1 MRFLS
6 TLLVV
11 AVLGNLTISSSI
23 AADLPTRQRVD
34 APPAAPPPPV
44 SILKPRFLSEVRLGL
59 SAQDPW
65 SPESGSVNITGEVLT
80 DRLFQTENP
89 KLALLVPRFHVGG
102 SANTAG
108 ATSFAYAGFTWTVPI
123 TTQLFVEASVG
134 GAIHNG
140 KTGDN
145 VGPNR
150 VALGCSPLF
159 RESAS
164 VGWRF
169 DEHWSVMATIEHLSN
184 GGRCDQNRGLT
195 NVGAR
200 VAYSF

>member
-1 MRFLS
+1 MIR
-6 TLLVV
+6 T
-11 AVLGNLTISSSI
+11 SSI
-23 AADLPTRQRVD
+23 SRRIALAGILAAGALFTSVPDASADNPPKAEVLVIHGTDCPAPKVD
-34 APPAAPPPPV
+34 P
-44 SILKPRFLSEVRLGL
+44 SI
-59 SAQDPW
+59 
-65 SPESGSVNITGEVLT
+65 GEVPPLKH
-80 DRLFQTENP
+80 NCW
-89 KLALLVPRFHVGG
+89 ALLDKKTLQLTQGAASTMVL
-102 SANTAG
+102 ANGRT
-108 ATSFAYAGFTWTVPI
+108 FQIVY
-123 TTQLFVEASVG
+123 
-134 GAIHNG
+134 NG

-169 DEHWSVMATIEHLSN
+169 DEHWSLLATIEHLSN
-184 GGRCDQNRGLT
+184 GGLCDQNRGLT

>member
-6 TLLVV
+6 ALVIAAALCAANV
-11 AVLGNLTISSSI
+11 TSSLS
-23 AADLPTRQRVD
+23 ADLPTRTE
-34 APPAAPPPPV
+34 APSASPPPV
-44 SILKPRFLSEVRLGL
+44 SILQPRFLSEVRFGV
-59 SAQDPW
+59 SVQDPW
-65 SPESGSVNITGEVLT
+65 GPEDGSVNITGELLT
-80 DRLFQTENP
+80 DKLFRAENAT
-89 KLALLVPRFHVGG
+89 LDLFIPRFHIGG

-108 ATSFAYAGFTWTVPI
+108 SISFAYAGLTWTVPV
-123 TTQLFVEASVG
+123 TSQLFVEASFG

-145 VGPNR
+145 VGPNH

-164 VGWRF
+164 IGWRF
-169 DEHWSVMATIEHLSN
+169 DEHWSLMATVEHLSN
-184 GGRCDQNRGLT
+184 GGLCDQNRGLT
-195 NVGAR
+195 NIGAR